1 MKFAL
6 ILSALSALVMGHSLF
21 LAVFFW
27 TAPSKR
33 PLSNRLLA
41 LLLLA
46 LAVRTCKSIIIVAFP
61 EASDFWPALGL
72 IGMAAI
78 GPFLWLYLQSLLQ
91 AKFRLKIQQ
100 LLHFSLSA
108 ALLVAIFFVEDLG
121 ILYAIT
127 IYQILGYLI
136 ASFLLVTRKEV
147 VLKNTPSWRKW
158 IYSLMGGVSAIW
170 AAFTFQLYFAT
181 PLTYIGV
188 TAIAALVLYGLT
200 FWMMRQRKL
209 LEHQFSCTAT
219 TTTLEEGLERL
230 GKRIQVALEEEKLFT
245 DPRLTV
251 GRLGKS
257 LNEPTHQ
264 VSKALNAYFRKT
276 FPEVLNSYRI
286 EAAKG
291 MLTHQD
297 FQHLSIEAIA
307 YESGFQSLSAFY
319 AAFKKSNQLT
329 PAQYR
334 KQFSMA

>member
-27 TAPSKR
+27 TSPSKR

-46 LAVRTCKSIIIVAFP
+46 LAIRICKSIIIVAFP

-78 GPFLWLYLQSLLQ
+78 GPLLWLYLQSLLQ
-91 AKFRLKIQQ
+91 ANFRLKVHQ

-108 ALLVAIFFVEDLG
+108 ALLVVIFFVEELG
-121 ILYAIT
+121 LLYAIT
-127 IYQILGYLI
+127 IYQILAYLV
-136 ASFLLVTRKEV
+136 ASVLFVGRKKV

-158 IYSLMGGVSAIW
+158 IYSLLGGVSAIW

-181 PLTYIGV
+181 ALTYIGV
-188 TAIAALVLYGLT
+188 TVIAALVLYGLT

-209 LEHQFSCTAT
+209 LEHQFSSPSTI
-219 TTTLEEGLERL
+219 TLEAGLERL

-251 GRLGKS
+251 GRLGKA

-291 MLTHQD
+291 MLVHQD

-319 AAFKKSNQLT
+319 AAFKKSTPLT